1 MSSSEI
7 AKLESRWR
15 ENPQGLTFAPLAEAY
30 RKMRDIPRAL
40 EILAEGLSRH
50 PDYIPASIVLG
61 RCQLDL
67 GDDAQAERAFSRVLE
82 LDDENVIALKA
93 LAEIAERQGRLDE
106 AGARLLSLLAIDRS
120 NDEARIQLA
129 RVEELRSSGGTPR
142 TPESERE
149 PASEAPPLAAE
160 TFIPDRAGG
169 DASPEEMPGLTMEGD
184 DIERATEAPVDAPP
198 LLADLE
204 DNLQLTGEVE
214 PLPDLVPDDAP
225 AISSSGAEA
234 TAMPGLVGQDF
245 HEHSAGVVP
254 LPDLAP
260 GTAAIG
266 PLSELEGAEDILLEP
281 SPTNEFQL
289 SSASDDWGASPDAAG
304 GAEYQMPSAAEE
316 LAGFGQTESDT
327 NAAADLDAM
336 AEFER
341 TPDDAFGSERTD
353 SDAYDSDAALP
364 GAAEAFADL
373 SHAGEE
379 GAFFAPSETTELVAD
394 GEAETP
400 VGGAIRETAA
410 HSADDEDVAADFE
423 EAVAHEPPVEFAPA
437 GLTHEPTLEEELD
450 DEPLDDLLADE
461 PPARDLVAAQAGPS
475 GTAERGEFEADE
487 SDEDALDAD
496 LVVTESMAELFLR
509 QGHRAEA
516 LRVYRELYRR
526 DRANLGL
533 REKVDELETAL
544 AAEVAAGPAAEPYTA
559 AEASDSVAAFLS
571 GILAARP
578 ADPPPGWS
586 EAATPAPLSA
596 EAPQAAPPGEAA
608 PTRPASDH
616 LSLSAVFGEEGSPVP
631 PATPGTTVASDDGI
645 SFDAFF
651 GGDQA
656 GGAPR
661 ARSASREDDDLDQF
675 HTWLQNLK
683 R

>member
-30 RKMRDIPRAL
+30 RKMRNIPRAL
-40 EILAEGLSRH
+40 EILSEGLGRH

-67 GDDAQAERAFSRVLE
+67 GDDAQAETAFSRVLE

-129 RVEELRSSGGTPR
+129 RVEELRTAGGAVR
-142 TPESERE
+142 TPASERE
-149 PASEAPPLAAE
+149 GAADGPLPVVAAAPDPAPAAI
-160 TFIPDRAGG
+160 TDFTM
-169 DASPEEMPGLTMEGD
+169 DAD
-184 DIERATEAPVDAPP
+184 DIERVTEAPVDSPP

-204 DNLQLTGEVE
+204 DTLQPAGEVE
-214 PLPDLVPDDAP
+214 QLLDLVPDDAP
-225 AISSSGAEA
+225 AISSAGAEA
-234 TAMPGLVGQDF
+234 TARPGLVGLDF
-245 HEHSAGVVP
+245 QEHSAGVVP
-254 LPDLAP
+254 LEDLAP
-260 GTAAIG
+260 GTASIE
-266 PLSELEGAEDILLEP
+266 PLAELEGAEDILLEP
-281 SPTNEFQL
+281 APTNEFQL
-289 SSASDDWGASPDAAG
+289 SSASDDWGASSEAAG
-304 GAEYQMPSAAEE
+304 GAEYQLPSAADE
-316 LAGFGQTESDT
+316 LAAFARTESDST
-327 NAAADLDAM
+327 AAGDADAIA

-341 TPDDAFGSERTD
+341 APDDAFGGGDLGGE
-353 SDAYDSDAALP
+353 SDEEPAPL
-364 GAAEAFADL
+364 GAADASSDL
-373 SHAGEE
+373 GRAGEE
-379 GAFFAPSETTELVAD
+379 EALFAPSAA
-394 GEAETP
+394 AEP
-400 VGGAIRETAA
+400 EFAGASDE
-410 HSADDEDVAADFE
+410 SAPDADVAADFE

-437 GLTHEPTLEEELD
+437 GLTLEPAPDEDIDLD
-450 DEPLDDLLADE
+450 DDSLEGPMAGVSPAADRVAEAAVVAPAAGQARFDADDD
-461 PPARDLVAAQAGPS
+461 D
-475 GTAERGEFEADE
+475 D
-487 SDEDALDAD
+487 DALDSD

-526 DRANLGL
+526 DRDNLGL

-544 AAEVAAGPAAEPYTA
+544 VAESSGGPAAATYRAPEPGR
-559 AEASDSVAAFLS
+559 SVAAFLS

-578 ADPPPGWS
+578 GDPPPGW
-586 EAATPAPLSA
+586 AAAQAPAPLSA
-596 EAPQAAPPGEAA
+596 EAPPAAPPGEAA

-616 LSLSAVFGEEGSPVP
+616 LSLSAVFGEESSPVP
-631 PATPGTTVASDDGI
+631 PATPGATVPSDDGI

-661 ARSASREDDDLDQF
+661 ARTASREDDDLDQF
-675 HTWLQNLK
+675 HAWLQNLK

>member
-30 RKMRDIPRAL
+30 RKMRNIPRAL
-40 EILAEGLSRH
+40 EILSEGLGRH

-67 GDDAQAERAFSRVLE
+67 GDDAQAETAFARVLE

-129 RVEELRSSGGTPR
+129 RVEELRSSGGAVR

-149 PASEAPPLAAE
+149 GAAE
-160 TFIPDRAGG
+160 TPLPMADAASEDRVAAVAEPARAATDFTMDAG
-169 DASPEEMPGLTMEGD
+169 
-184 DIERATEAPVDAPP
+184 DIERATEAPVDSPP

-204 DNLQLTGEVE
+204 DNLQPAGDVE

-225 AISSSGAEA
+225 AISSAGADA
-234 TAMPGLVGQDF
+234 TAMPGLVGLDF
-245 HEHSAGVVP
+245 QEHSAGVVP
-254 LPDLAP
+254 LEDLAP
-260 GTAAIG
+260 GTASIE
-266 PLSELEGAEDILLEP
+266 PLAELEGAEDILLEP
-281 SPTNEFQL
+281 APTNEFQL
-289 SSASDDWGASPDAAG
+289 SSASDDWGASSEAAG
-304 GAEYQMPSAAEE
+304 GAEYQLPSAAEE
-316 LAGFGQTESDT
+316 LAAFARTESDS
-327 NAAADLDAM
+327 AAGDADAIG

-341 TPDDAFGSERTD
+341 SPDDAFGGNLTDAAADIEPALLGDADPFGGLERAD
-353 SDAYDSDAALP
+353 DEEALFAPSAAGAPESAGESDAAAP
-364 GAAEAFADL
+364 DDDVGAE
-373 SHAGEE
+373 
-379 GAFFAPSETTELVAD
+379 
-394 GEAETP
+394 
-400 VGGAIRETAA
+400 
-410 HSADDEDVAADFE
+410 FE

-437 GLTHEPTLEEELD
+437 GPTLEPAPDEEIDLD
-450 DEPLDDLLADE
+450 DDAAFEEPMAAVSAAPERLAE
-461 PPARDLVAAQAGPS
+461 SPAVTGPPGPARFD
-475 GTAERGEFEADE
+475 RDD
-487 SDEDALDAD
+487 DEDDGLDSD

-526 DRANLGL
+526 DRDNLGL

-544 AAEVAAGPAAEPYTA
+544 AAEAPAAPAAETYRAPEPA
-559 AEASDSVAAFLS
+559 RSVAAFLS

-578 ADPPPGWS
+578 GDPPAGW
-586 EAATPAPLSA
+586 AAAQAPAPLSA
-596 EAPQAAPPGEAA
+596 EAPPAAAPGEAA

-631 PATPGTTVASDDGI
+631 PATPGAAVPGDDGI

-661 ARSASREDDDLDQF
+661 AHTAAREDDDLDQF
-675 HTWLQNLK
+675 HAWLQNLK

>member
-30 RKMRDIPRAL
+30 RKMRNIPRAL
-40 EILAEGLSRH
+40 EILSEGLDRH

-67 GDDAQAERAFSRVLE
+67 GDDAAAETAFARVLE

-93 LAEIAERQGRLDE
+93 LAEIAERQGRLDD
-106 AGARLLSLLAIDRS
+106 AGARLISLLAIDRS

-129 RVEELRSSGGTPR
+129 RVGELRTSGGMPR
-142 TPESERE
+142 TPESERRPAEDVPLPVATDGEQVAATDPE
-149 PASEAPPLAAE
+149 PAREPV
-160 TFIPDRAGG
+160 AGFTM
-169 DASPEEMPGLTMEGD
+169 DAD
-184 DIERATEAPVDAPP
+184 DIERATEAPDDVPP
-198 LLADLE
+198 SLADLE
-204 DNLQLTGEVE
+204 DNLQLDGEVE
-214 PLPDLVPDDAP
+214 PLPDLMPDDAP
-225 AISSSGAEA
+225 AISSAGAEA

-254 LPDLAP
+254 LEDLAP

-266 PLSELEGAEDILLEP
+266 PLAEIEGVEDILLEP

-304 GAEYQMPSAAEE
+304 GAEYQLPSAAEE
-316 LAGFGQTESDT
+316 LAAFGRTGSDSNT
-327 NAAADLDAM
+327 ADDLDALA

-341 TPDDAFGSERTD
+341 APEDVFGNDGPGAKADDDDVD
-353 SDAYDSDAALP
+353 SD
-364 GAAEAFADL
+364 GARG
-373 SHAGEE
+373 SAGE
-379 GAFFAPSETTELVAD
+379 SDLDTLHLD
-394 GEAETP
+394 
-400 VGGAIRETAA
+400 
-410 HSADDEDVAADFE
+410 DVAADFE

-437 GLTHEPTLEEELD
+437 GLTHEPALEEDFD
-450 DEPLDDLLADE
+450 DEPLDDVLADG
-461 PPARDLVAAQAGPS
+461 PAARDRMPEAPAAAAAP
-475 GTAERGEFEADE
+475 APAEFEAGE

-526 DRANLGL
+526 DRENLGL
-533 REKVDELETAL
+533 REKVDELETSL
-544 AAEVAAGPAAEPYTA
+544 AEAASAPAAA
-559 AEASDSVAAFLS
+559 AYRATDASHSVAAFLS
-571 GILAARP
+571 TILAARP
-578 ADPPPGWS
+578 ADPPPGWG
-586 EAATPAPLSA
+586 EAPAAVPAPLDV
-596 EAPQAAPPGEAA
+596 EAPPAAPPGEAA
-608 PTRPASDH
+608 PTRPATDH

-631 PATPGTTVASDDGI
+631 PATPGATVPSDDGI

-661 ARSASREDDDLDQF
+661 ARAASREDDDLDQF
-675 HTWLQNLK
+675 HAWLQNLK

>member
-40 EILAEGLSRH
+40 EILTEGLGRH

-67 GDDAQAERAFSRVLE
+67 GDDAQAESAFSRVLE

-129 RVEELRSSGGTPR
+129 RVEELRESGGAPR

-149 PASEAPPLAAE
+149 AVVAPSATITAAE
-160 TFIPDRAGG
+160 RADAAG
-169 DASPEEMPGLTMEGD
+169 DERTAEPAPTLLDHFTPESDEF
-184 DIERATEAPVDAPP
+184 ERETEAPAEAPP

-204 DNLQLTGEVE
+204 DNLQPVGEVE
-214 PLPDLVPDDAP
+214 QLPDLVPDDTP
-225 AISSSGAEA
+225 SISSEGAGA
-234 TAMPGLVGQDF
+234 FAMPGLVGQDF
-245 HEHSAGVVP
+245 QEHSAGVTP
-254 LPDLAP
+254 LEDLAP
-260 GTAAIG
+260 GTASIDPVA
-266 PLSELEGAEDILLEP
+266 EFEGAEDILLDPAP
-281 SPTNEFQL
+281 SNEFQIA
-289 SSASDDWGASPDAAG
+289 SASDDWDTSAAAAG
-304 GAEYQMPSAAEE
+304 GAEYQLPSAADE
-316 LAGFGQTESDT
+316 LASLS
-327 NAAADLDAM
+327 AADEARDSIDPIS

-341 TPDDAFGSERTD
+341 TPDDVFGDTPDLSRMGEEDSAFAGETPDESVGLD
-353 SDAYDSDAALP
+353 
-364 GAAEAFADL
+364 AEA
-373 SHAGEE
+373 
-379 GAFFAPSETTELVAD
+379 V
-394 GEAETP
+394 
-400 VGGAIRETAA
+400 
-410 HSADDEDVAADFE
+410 SADSGVAEELEDVAADFE
-423 EAVAHEPPVEFAPA
+423 EAVSFEPPVEFAPA
-437 GLTHEPTLEEELD
+437 A
-450 DEPLDDLLADE
+450 LADE
-461 PPARDLVAAQAGPS
+461 PPDEDDAGAPS
-475 GTAERGEFEADE
+475 PASTGSTQIDGDE

-526 DRANLGL
+526 NRDDLGL

-544 AAEVAAGPAAEPYTA
+544 AAEETAVSPRAGYQAP
-559 AEASDSVAAFLS
+559 EASRSVAAFLTS
-571 GILAARP
+571 ILDSRP
-578 ADPPPGWS
+578 ADPPAGWA
-586 EAATPAPLSA
+586 EAAAPKPLSA
-596 EAPQAAPPGEAA
+596 ETAPAAPPGEAA
-608 PTRPASDH
+608 PTRPATDH

-631 PATPGTTVASDDGI
+631 PASPGAAVPGDDGI

-651 GGDQA
+651 GGEQT

-661 ARSASREDDDLDQF
+661 ARTASREDDDLDQF
-675 HTWLQNLK
+675 HAWLQNLK